1 MNVMQKTSALVLI
14 TLLGVSAC
22 SQKPSSE
29 EIAAQV
35 KIALE
40 QERAQVAAQNAA
52 SAPVVAPAAAPAPV
66 VAEPAPVPAPVVQK
80 AAPASKPKPVVHTA
94 PAKAEPVAVLKPI
107 CANCGE
113 VVAVNVVE
121 VAGKGSGLGGVA
133 GAVVGGLVGN
143 QVGDGRGKDVATVV
157 GVVGGAFAGNAIEK
171 NAKKTKRYDIVVR
184 MEDGSERTLSQV
196 TDPMLVNGQKVKIE
210 NDVIV
215 KN

>member
-1 MNVMQKTSALVLI
+1 MNVMQKSSALLLV

-22 SQKPSSE
+22 SQKPSTE

-40 QERAQVAAQNAA
+40 QEKAKEAAQSAA
-52 SAPVVAPAAAPAPV
+52 SAPVAAPVAAAPVAAPAPV
-66 VAEPAPVPAPVVQK
+66 VAPPARAEAEHK
-80 AAPASKPKPVVHTA
+80 AAPAPKAKPAA
-94 PAKAEPVAVLKPI
+94 PAKVEPAAAIKPI

-121 VAGKGSGLGGVA
+121 VAGKGSGLGVVA
-133 GAVVGGLVGN
+133 GGVVGGLVGN
-143 QVGDGRGKDVATVV
+143 QVGDGRGKDLATIA

-171 NAKKTKRYDIVVR
+171 NVKKTKRYDIVVK
-184 MEDGSERTLSQV
+184 MEDGSERTLSQT
-196 TDPMLVNGQKVKIE
+196 TDPMLVNGQKVKVE
-210 NDVIV
+210 NDVVV

>member
-1 MNVMQKTSALVLI
+1 MNVMQKSSALVLI
-14 TLLGVSAC
+14 TLLGLSAC

-52 SAPVVAPAAAPAPV
+52 SAPVAAPVAAPAPV

-80 AAPASKPKPVVHTA
+80 AAPAPKPKPVVHAA

-113 VVAVNVVE
+113 VVAVNMVE

-143 QVGDGRGKDVATVV
+143 QVGDGRGKDVATIA

-196 TDPMLVNGQKVKIE
+196 TDPMLVNGQKVKVE
-210 NDVIV
+210 NDVVV

>member
-1 MNVMQKTSALVLI
+1 MNAIQKSSALLLL

-22 SQKPSSE
+22 SQKPSTE

-40 QERAQVAAQNAA
+40 QEKAKETAQNAA
-52 SAPVVAPAAAPAPV
+52 STPAAAP
-66 VAEPAPVPAPVVQK
+66 VAAAAKQEVQTEPAPVEKK
-80 AAPASKPKPVVHTA
+80 AAPAAKHQPAGQAAKP
-94 PAKAEPVAVLKPI
+94 EPVAALKPI

-113 VVAVNVVE
+113 VVSVTMVE
-121 VAGKGSGLGGVA
+121 VAGKGSGLGVVA
-133 GAVVGGLVGN
+133 GGVVGGLVGN
-143 QVGDGRGKDVATVV
+143 QVGDGRGKDLATIA

-171 NAKKTKRYDIVVR
+171 NAKKTKRYDIVVK
-184 MEDGSERTLSQV
+184 MEDGSERTFSQV

-210 NDVIV
+210 NDAVV

>member
-1 MNVMQKTSALVLI
+1 MQKTSALLLI

-40 QERAQVAAQNAA
+40 QEKAKEAAQSAA
-52 SAPVVAPAAAPAPV
+52 SAPVAAPVAAPV
-66 VAEPAPVPAPVVQK
+66 VAEPAPAPAPVEHK
-80 AAPASKPKPVVHTA
+80 APPAAKAKPAAHAA
-94 PAKAEPVAVLKPI
+94 PAKAEPVAVMKPI
-107 CANCGE
+107 CANCGV

-121 VAGKGSGLGGVA
+121 VAGKGSGVGGVA

-143 QVGDGRGKDVATVV
+143 QVGDGRGKDIATIA

-171 NAKKTKRYDIVVR
+171 NIKKTKRYDIVVK
-184 MEDGSERTLSQV
+184 MEDGSERTVSQV
-196 TDPMLVNGQKVKIE
+196 TDPLLTSGQKVKIE
-210 NDVIV
+210 NDVVV